1 MFANRLV
8 TTLQSPS
15 AVSLIAC
22 AKTDTQSSGTYWVDR
37 ASGALNR
44 LNPVHENSINFLFF
58 DGHSDYKTMN
68 ELRSLGTNPIQQ
80 FWIGNW

>member
-1 MFANRLV
+1 LFANRLV

-22 AKTDTQSSGTYWVDR
+22 AKTDTESSGTYWVDY
-37 ASGALNR
+37 AGGILHR
-44 LNPVHENSINFLFF
+44 LVPVHENGINFLFF

-68 ELRSLGTNPIQQ
+68 ELRRLATNPRQQ